1 MYFLNHLVYVKRDNL
16 GRGNL
21 RVARLYDSPNL
32 EEQEVEFVITNGGIA
47 DPKNED

>member
-1 MYFLNHLVYVKRDNL
+1 LNHSVYVKPDNNRL

-32 EEQEVEFVITNGGIA
+32 EEQEVEFVISNGGIA
-47 DPKNED
+47 DPKKED